1 MREITSRLMG
11 DLDLKI
17 ASEFVFDENYW
28 KQRCQQFPPRNYQ
41 INEHGLTWKQLFF
54 ETHLQQCLE
63 EHDSHE
69 EGRRG
74 LDLLSVASY
83 SQNYIFTLKTQQ
95 LLGHPNLDL
104 LCQTLPN
111 LTKFEMKYGAKK
123 LGMKYDRMLFG
134 MKVSDANCLAKSISY
149 SESLT
154 TLILQSNLID
164 DDLLRMLMT
173 GLIKS
178 SQITSLDLA
187 HNKITNHGVRLLSKL
202 LDKSSVL
209 TSLNL
214 ADNQINTEGGR
225 YLGRALRANESLV
238 DMNLRLN
245 RLMDDGGRMLLE
257 GLCDTCKIIHLNLS
271 GNLLAR
277 QTTITLMHILAEGN
291 LLLESLDLSCNE
303 LTNTDLD
310 DIAKV
315 MEDNKVWISMDVRLN
330 RVIGKAAVFD
340 TIQ

>member
-1 MREITSRLMG
+1 MG
-11 DLDLKI
+11 
-17 ASEFVFDENYW
+17 
-28 KQRCQQFPPRNYQ
+28 
-41 INEHGLTWKQLFF
+41 
-54 ETHLQQCLE
+54 
-63 EHDSHE
+63 
-69 EGRRG
+69 
-74 LDLLSVASY
+74 
-83 SQNYIFTLKTQQ
+83 
-95 LLGHPNLDL
+95 
-104 LCQTLPN
+104 
-111 LTKFEMKYGAKK
+111 
-123 LGMKYDRMLFG
+123 GMKYDRMLFG
-134 MKVSDANCLAKSISY
+134 MKVSDAYCLAKSISQ

-257 GLCDTCKIIHLNLS
+257 GLCDTCKIM
-271 GNLLAR
+271 
-277 QTTITLMHILAEGN
+277 LMHILAEGN

-303 LTNTDLD
+303 LTNRDLH
-310 DIAKV
+310 DIAKA
-315 MEDNKVWISMDVRLN
+315 MEENEASISMDLRLN
-330 RVIGKAAVFD
+330 RVTGESAVYD
-340 TIQ
+340 TIQQILRRNELKAQSGG